1 MDTTTE
7 PRVFERMSALG
18 DLARSRVLVL
28 LEQGELT
35 VSELVQI
42 VQLPQSTVSRH
53 LKVLADDGWV
63 TSRASGTS
71 RHYRMSPSLDREAQ
85 ELWSLV
91 RLDVVSAGHTEGD
104 AERAIAVMAH
114 RRQKSKAFFASAAA
128 RWDSLRDDLFGAG
141 TDALPLIGLLD
152 RRWTVGDLGTGTGQ
166 FAAHVAPF
174 VGRVVA
180 VDGSPEMRKAA
191 RARLQTF
198 PNAEVRAGELESLP
212 VADGE
217 LDVAVLLLVLHYIVD
232 PPRALAEA
240 ARTLAPG
247 GRLITVDMRPHTR
260 EGYREE
266 VGHVWSG
273 FDERSMSLWHR
284 QAGLTDF
291 QCQPLPARPE
301 ATGPL
306 LFVASATRPD

>member
-1 MDTTTE
+1 
-7 PRVFERMSALG
+7 MSALG
-18 DLARSRVLVL
+18 DLARSRILVL

-71 RHYRMSPSLDREAQ
+71 RHYRMSTALDREAQ
-85 ELWSLV
+85 ELWGLV

-104 AERAIAVMAH
+104 AERAAAVMAQ
-114 RRQKSKAFFASAAA
+114 RRLKSKAFFASAAD
-128 RWDSLRDDLFGAG
+128 RWDGLRDELFGVG
-141 TDALPLIGLLD
+141 TAALPLIGLLD

-174 VGRVVA
+174 VRRVVA
-180 VDGSPEMRKAA
+180 VDASPEMRDAA
-191 RARLQTF
+191 RIRLQPF
-198 PNAEVRAGELESLP
+198 PNAEVRGGELESLP

-217 LDVAVLLLVLHYIVD
+217 LDIAVLLLVLHYIVD
-232 PPRALAEA
+232 PPRALTEA

-247 GRLITVDMRPHTR
+247 GRLITVDMRLHAR

-266 VGHVWSG
+266 VGHVWPG
-273 FDERSMSLWHR
+273 FDETSMSLWHR
-284 QAGLTDF
+284 HAGLRDF
-291 QCQPLPARPE
+291 QYQPLPARPE

-306 LFVASATRPD
+306 LFAASATKPE